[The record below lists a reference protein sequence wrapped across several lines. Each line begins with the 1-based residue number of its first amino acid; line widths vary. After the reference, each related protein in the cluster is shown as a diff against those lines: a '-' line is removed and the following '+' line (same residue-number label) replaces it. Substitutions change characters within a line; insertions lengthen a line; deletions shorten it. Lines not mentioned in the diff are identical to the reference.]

1 MKVNEPFTV
10 TCSSLGLEYRRTI
23 DGNGG
28 QFGVYVDGEYVGSI
42 NTDFSGGW
50 GNYAAAE
57 EIFSADETK
66 EHVVEIKEMEGYE
79 GKSCEILGI
88 LISELD

>member
-1 MKVNEPFTV
+1 M
-10 TCSSLGLEYRRTI
+10 
-23 DGNGG
+23 
-28 QFGVYVDGEYVGSI
+28 GSI